1 VRLGRGEIAL
11 KEIKLKHNSRA
22 WLAFRQSGIGGS
34 DASAIFGENPYK
46 SNIELWKEKCGLAE
60 PKPIS
65 CSEAVKY
72 GQKAEKYLRALFA
85 LDYPQFELVCP
96 KDTVYIHDN
105 GFMFASLDG
114 ILIDRKTGEKGILE
128 IKTSEIFASMHKEKW
143 KDAIPQNYFI
153 QVLHYLAVTGF
164 SFAYLKAQLKSTDD
178 DGEVRITTKHYP
190 IRAADFQEEIQYLI
204 EKETAFW
211 QCVKNRKP
219 PNLILPTI

>member
-1 VRLGRGEIAL
+1 M

-85 LDYPQFELVCP
+85 LDYPQYELVCP
-96 KDTVYIHDN
+96 KDTVFMHDN

-114 ILIDRKTGEKGILE
+114 ILIDRETGEKGILGN
-128 IKTSEIFASMHKEKW
+128 
-143 KDAIPQNYFI
+143 QNERNLCIYAQRKVEGRNPPKLFHSGI
-153 QVLHYLAVTGF
+153 ALSSRYGF
-164 SFAYLKAQLKSTDD
+164 FFCLS
-178 DGEVRITTKHYP
+178 
-190 IRAADFQEEIQYLI
+190 
-204 EKETAFW
+204 
-211 QCVKNRKP
+211 
-219 PNLILPTI
+219 